1 MGLGEFDWQADHSK
15 IVIKSDIDN
24 DAVVVSVVE
33 ADNCS
38 SPQFSCHSAS
48 LSSKH
53 VIKVCISSQDGPSK
67 SLLSSEEAEEV

>member
-1 MGLGEFDWQADHSK
+1 M
-15 IVIKSDIDN
+15 IKSVIDN
-24 DAVVVSVVE
+24 DAVVVSVDVVVVVSSE

-38 SPQFSCHSAS
+38 SPQISSHIITPLSFTP

-53 VIKVCISSQDGPSK
+53 VMKVCISSQDGPS